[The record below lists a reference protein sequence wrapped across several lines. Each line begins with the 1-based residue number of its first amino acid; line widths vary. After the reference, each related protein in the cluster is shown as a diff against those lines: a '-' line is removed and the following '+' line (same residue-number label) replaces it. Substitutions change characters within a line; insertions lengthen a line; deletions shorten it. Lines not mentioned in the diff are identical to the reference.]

1 MCRGH
6 VASAPKNDG
15 WAVAKYL
22 LEFERGGGGAAT
34 RLKVELDDLKTIAR
48 VEFNGAG
55 TALYDE
61 PAFAAR
67 VAAIHVR
74 VMALEFTELGT
85 LARMAGGGSPGAAAS
100 LLKNIST
107 EIGQDIEYA
116 RHEAI
121 HYYGLPY
128 PDTGLPSHADT
139 VAARYLNGRAA
150 SIFGGAKE
158 VQKNIIAKGVL
169 GL

>member
-1 MCRGH
+1 
-6 VASAPKNDG
+6 
-15 WAVAKYL
+15 
-22 LEFERGGGGAAT
+22 
-34 RLKVELDDLKTIAR
+34 
-48 VEFNGAG
+48 
-55 TALYDE
+55 
-61 PAFAAR
+61 

-85 LARMAGGGSPGAAAS
+85 LARIAGGGSPGAAAS

-107 EIGQDIEYA
+107 EIGQDIECA
-116 RHEAI
+116 RLEAI

-150 SIFGGAKE
+150 SIFGGAKVTE
-158 VQKNIIAKGVL
+158 EHHRKGVL
-169 GL
+169 GLKIGKRLYGSRHRGATCAVTGARDYRAIADTLADGCHVSTCQERSGGEIRGRCADTQRRQRVRACI